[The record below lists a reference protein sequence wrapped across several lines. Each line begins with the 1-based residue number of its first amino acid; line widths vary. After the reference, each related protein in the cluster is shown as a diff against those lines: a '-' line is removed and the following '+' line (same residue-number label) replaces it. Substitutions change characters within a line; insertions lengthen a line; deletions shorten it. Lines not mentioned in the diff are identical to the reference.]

1 MVESNA
7 ITPGALLDHE
17 AKRERLASKSLDL
30 CDDFSK
36 FSDECAFLC
45 DAFAAVTREP
55 ECITPETSEG
65 IWHVCYKLK
74 MQIRDYR
81 EQIEKL
87 HNGLRHLKL
96 MQEQEQEQ

>member
-1 MVESNA
+1 MAESTT
-7 ITPGALLDHE
+7 IPPGALLDHE
-17 AKRERLASKSLDL
+17 IKRELLASKGLDL

-45 DAFAAVTREP
+45 HAFAAVTREP

-81 EQIEKL
+81 EQIEIP
-87 HNGLRHLKL
+87 HQGLRHLKL
-96 MQEQEQEQ
+96 QQEQEQ